1 MGTLIIWGYLWGYLF
16 ILDINNLE
24 NTVLAGQHY
33 VEPAKSTKTRRLS
46 SLAGFFM
53 PVRFNEMQ

>member
-1 MGTLIIWGYLWGYLF
+1 MYTRVTLIIWGYLWGYLF

-33 VEPAKSTKTRRLS
+33 VEPAADYL
-46 SLAGFFM
+46 
-53 PVRFNEMQ
+53 V